1 MADLKLTTTQK
12 VPVFVEPVDKFG
24 NPAEVENLVWTS
36 SDPTIVDFVFDT
48 ESHKSAWVVTTGGT
62 GSVQIAVTADATLGE
77 GEKPLTAIVNI
88 EVVPAEA
95 VTLGVKFGTP
105 EEKE

>member
-12 VPVFVEPVDKFG
+12 VPAFLEPVDKFG
-24 NPAEVENLVWTS
+24 NPAEVENIVWTS
-36 SDPTIVDFVFDT
+36 SDPSIIDFTFDT
-48 ESHKSAWVVTTGGT
+48 ESKKSAWLVASGGT
-62 GSVQIAVTADATLGE
+62 GSVQVTVTADATLGE
-77 GEKPLTAIVNI
+77 GEKQLSAIVNI

-105 EEKE
+105 EEKP